1 MIGETLCI
9 KVNILCLTL
18 QLLNQD
24 NSTDEESHEIVLS
37 CEDAKK
43 TRPCNLNYN
52 ENKSKSEKK
61 SKYIN
66 FFYFQIE

>member
-43 TRPCNLNYN
+43 NRSCVLNIK
-52 ENKSKSEKK
+52 ENNSKSEKK

-66 FFYFQIE
+66 FFYFQIK